1 MDDVGNADAAAIAT
15 SENDAAGGAANEDG
29 GGSCSDDGCNNDA
42 GGGGGGGATCCDA
55 REVDVS
61 IATPGDDADVDPR
74 DAAEAQWE
82 HACPFLRFEICFF
95 ISIIMHIN

>member
-1 MDDVGNADAAAIAT
+1 MDNVGNAYAAAIAT
-15 SENDAAGGAANEDG
+15 SENDAAGGAANEDD

-42 GGGGGGGATCCDA
+42 GGGGGGATCCDP
-55 REVDVS
+55 REVDMS